1 MRAKRERGRVRKT
14 REEGGNR
21 WVSNQDKRQRTN
33 GVREVDIYGSRR
45 TERWIML
52 CQKDP
57 QRTFFSDGDVV
68 RKGCVECFFSKFPNS
83 RTGTNQKLHI
93 L

>member
-57 QRTFFSDGDVV
+57 QITFVPDGDVV
-68 RKGCVECFFSKFPNS
+68 RNASFQNFQTSGQEQIRNCAFCD
-83 RTGTNQKLHI
+83 LC
-93 L
+93 